1 MSKVSIIIPI
11 YNVEQWIE
19 RCAHSLFGQTM
30 EDLEYIF
37 IDDCTPDDS
46 VAILLRVLESYPHRK
61 HQVKLLHNEKN
72 HGLAFTRACGIQ
84 AASGD
89 YIIYSDSDDWV
100 ELDYCEKLYQKAV
113 EEHADVVACSH
124 FESFDGENEHAVV
137 TKYHTDV
144 PRQVIREIYKHSIP
158 TFGWMHLVKRSL
170 FVDNKILPFEG
181 INSGEDLNVIFR
193 ILFFAK
199 RLAHVETPLYHYVR
213 RAGSISLSTD
223 YGFMWDNYISKNVEG
238 LERFVQEQ
246 GVAEEFGTTINYLKF
261 IKKLYL
267 LQGPAPQLRRWWNT
281 WPECNNDIAKFS
293 AIPTRTRKIY
303 GLCSK
308 SYVLLWLYFKVV
320 RKIVG

>member
-158 TFGWMHLVKRSL
+158 T
-170 FVDNKILPFEG
+170 
-181 INSGEDLNVIFR
+181 
-193 ILFFAK
+193 
-199 RLAHVETPLYHYVR
+199 
-213 RAGSISLSTD
+213 
-223 YGFMWDNYISKNVEG
+223 
-238 LERFVQEQ
+238 
-246 GVAEEFGTTINYLKF
+246 
-261 IKKLYL
+261 
-267 LQGPAPQLRRWWNT
+267 
-281 WPECNNDIAKFS
+281 
-293 AIPTRTRKIY
+293 
-303 GLCSK
+303 
-308 SYVLLWLYFKVV
+308 
-320 RKIVG
+320 